1 MTDLYLKMPE
11 KIKELKL
18 PDDKINMTNHD
29 EWERK
34 KNRTPLY
41 EDDDQSD
48 NKEMEP
54 DQHTGAVCQVNE
66 TKKRLKKEQTQMI
79 NRWKTMKTDENLART
94 WLRVGNGNNETKQE
108 KHQSFPKW

>member
-11 KIKELKL
+11 KDQVKCDQ
-18 PDDKINMTNHD
+18 PS
-29 EWERK
+29 WVRK
-34 KNRTPLY
+34 KKTRTPLY

-66 TKKRLKKEQTQMI
+66 IKKQ
-79 NRWKTMKTDENLART
+79 
-94 WLRVGNGNNETKQE
+94 LRKR
-108 KHQSFPKW
+108 